1 MMSADETPALE
12 STAWLDVLH
21 ARYDGFL
28 PRRSRLLAL
37 SNGYNILH
45 SESDQTRREGLSAQ
59 CAGARLAVAR
69 RRRQLP
75 AAQTADD
82 TWLCRL
88 TSTLR
93 DARDKAAAAR
103 SAD

>member
-1 MMSADETPALE
+1 MSADETPALE
-12 STAWLDVLH
+12 STAMLEVLH
-21 ARYDGFL
+21 ARYDGHL

-37 SNGYNILH
+37 SNGYNIL
-45 SESDQTRREGLSAQ
+45 SPETDQPGRDRLQAQ
-59 CAGARLAVAR
+59 CGGARLAVAR

-82 TWLCRL
+82 AWLCRL

-93 DARDKAAAAR
+93 DARDQAVAIR